1 MALKVH
7 SSFSSG
13 EIDEALRERTTLER
27 FSSSLALARNVVI
40 GKTGRIIS
48 RAGSEAHINAKD
60 VAGKPLFYVH
70 PNPTGGADHILEFGH
85 QYVRLHPAA
94 TEIATTYATA
104 DLPNLRFTSSG
115 NFVYIFC
122 SGKDITKLQV
132 LAHPN
137 FTFVNNPLTTPIL
150 AVIYAVHEGGT
161 GLDTDHCVTAIYKG
175 EESALGLSAGPVA
188 SVINASEQNALDI
201 RVDVPPEEVRVFRR
215 FYDPPNVG
223 GFGYIGS
230 LYAGDFA
237 FSSTPNPGY
246 YGQFIDRGQE
256 ADFEQAPPGMSYI
269 DNNVNDPV
277 DAQGRV
283 GAIYQGRLLITRN
296 DDLEA
301 IEASR
306 PRFQRNFMRDY
317 PLSASSALVFKAGAS
332 GSARPF
338 WFMEKDGLIVFTSQ
352 GVFLHQGALSPT
364 NLGLDKKAEYVCD
377 PNLPPLELP
386 GAIIFRDI
394 KSNTIRALIWD
405 ENSRSYLGEE
415 VSIFSDHL
423 FRDRTIVSWAFA
435 GGEIPLLYVVFDDGR
450 LATFTYLREH
460 QMKAWTQ
467 VELSMP
473 AYQVVADSAGNAYV
487 LVKDPLNSYY
497 NLVKM
502 SSRTLLY
509 RRRLN
514 YIAGRNNVDP
524 FFYFNGLDVA
534 FSITELNGRN
544 VPLNSTGTT
553 FNLAPVTAGVW
564 DGPLTL
570 SASANTFSSGDVGK
584 VFRVYGPKGEKY
596 DLVVT
601 AYASATSITVET
613 ESGEEFPSTE
623 ASNVELWNT
632 LTSVTF
638 SSYSFTHPWGT
649 RPVTLVA
656 DGAIYPDLTISG
668 GVLTFPAG
676 VRATHVHIGY
686 LFTWEAETLNIAT
699 VEQRPVLLESV
710 NVNKL
715 YVSVFKSRTF
725 YVGNEFP
732 EAQTS
737 VEGMVEV
744 SNLAGDLNEND
755 DNLIEARTRPLTSKR
770 YEIVIPGEWNSGG
783 RICMRGFGYEPCEI
797 LSIIPDIT
805 DLKRGE

>member
-70 PNPTGGADHILEFGH
+70 PNPSGGADHILEFGH

-137 FTFVNNPLTTPIL
+137 FTFVSNPF
-150 AVIYAVHEGGT
+150 
-161 GLDTDHCVTAIYKG
+161 AIPTRG
-175 EESALGLSAGPVA
+175 LGLSAGGSGTGLQITHAASAIKDGQETVA
-188 SVINASEQNALDI
+188 PLSVNFPASPINSAEQVEIEIVTNEQ
-201 RVDVPPEEVRVFRR
+201 VDEIRVFRA
-215 FYDPPNVG
+215 FYESTGTIVG
-223 GFGYIGS
+223 AFGYIGS
-230 LYAGDFA
+230 VFSQS
-237 FSSTPNPGY
+237 FSSPNWIGT
-246 YGQFIDRGQE
+246 FIDRGQE
-256 ADFEQAPPGMSYI
+256 ADYEQSPITPLFTPSRGTASGI
-269 DNNVNDPV
+269 EAV
-277 DAQGRV
+277 QGKV
-283 GAIYQGRLLITRN
+283 GAVHQNRLLITSKFN
-296 DDLEA
+296 EEA
-301 IEASR
+301 ILASR
-306 PRFQRNFMRDY
+306 PLFQNNFYRDY
-317 PLSASSALVFKAGAS
+317 PLSASSALEFKCGTS
-332 GSARPF
+332 GTARVL
-338 WFMEKDGLIVFTSQ
+338 WLMSSEGLLAFTSQ

-553 FNLAPVTAGVW
+553 FNLTPVTAGVW

-601 AYASATSITVET
+601 AYASATSITVKT